1 MGFAPASE
9 DSPAGDHPAGHG
21 RAGDSSPGTG
31 RRHTGGVHLASGVQT
46 AVKVLVVGHFAVGK
60 TTFVGALSE
69 IRPLRTE
76 EVMTQAG
83 ALVDDL
89 AGTKDKTTTTVALDF
104 GRLTLNDSLVLYLFG
119 TPGQQRFTEL
129 WQDMTRGALG
139 ALVLADTRRLGQ
151 SFDVMGVLEDLGL
164 PYAVALNDFGDSREH
179 DLAEVREA
187 LDLLPETPLVRCD
200 ARDRVSS
207 THALIALVEYLLT
220 RDGSS
225 AGDSELEHA

>member
-9 DSPAGDHPAGHG
+9 PAVRD
-21 RAGDSSPGTG
+21 
-31 RRHTGGVHLASGVQT
+31 VHLRPGVQT
-46 AVKVLVVGHFAVGK
+46 AVKLLVVGHFAVGK

-76 EVMTQAG
+76 EVMTEAG

-89 AGTKDKTTTTVALDF
+89 AGMTDKTTTTVALDF
-104 GRLTLNDSLVLYLFG
+104 GRLTLNDRLVLYLFG
-119 TPGQQRFTEL
+119 TPGQQRFAPL
-129 WQDMTRGALG
+129 WHDMTRGALG

-151 SFDVMGVLEDLGL
+151 SFEVMGVLEELGL
-164 PYAVALNDFGDSREH
+164 PYAVALNQFDDAPAHEL
-179 DLAEVREA
+179 DEVREA

-207 THALIALVEYLLT
+207 TRALISLVEYLLT
-220 RDGSS
+220 RIGH
-225 AGDSELEHA
+225 LEHT